1 MFQNRYSIPV
11 LSRKLTTNYPPYIL
25 AKIRHTIYYTLAI
38 ISLVY
43 SEILN
48 ILYAITI
55 YIRKYIYLETKLQVY
70 FILFLF

>member
-11 LSRKLTTNYPPYIL
+11 LSKKPTTNYLP
-25 AKIRHTIYYTLAI
+25 HTLVEIKHIACYALVIT
-38 ISLVY
+38 SLVY

-55 YIRKYIYLETKLQVY
+55 YIRKYICLETGL
-70 FILFLF
+70 